1 MQRLFSSSFGLC
13 LLVFA
18 GMTLS
23 AGAQTTA
30 PNEWT
35 WMGGNN
41 TVPPDCSFLE
51 CGSAGVYGTLGT
63 PAPANNPGSRNSS
76 STWID
81 NNGNLWLFGGGGFD
95 ANGNENNL
103 DDLWEFNPSN
113 NQWAWISGSSTGG
126 EAGVYG
132 ALGTPAATNVPGAR
146 NAAASWIDSS
156 GHFWLFG
163 GSGFD
168 SAGTAGNLND
178 LWEFDPASNLWT
190 WWSGS
195 SSIASTCSTFFESIS
210 CGPTGV
216 YGTMG
221 TAAPGNIPG
230 AATALPFGLTT
241 AAISGSLAV
250 LAWPQ
255 PTLPDYSMIS
265 GCSILRRRNGR
276 GWEEITRTFNSAAI
290 HPSRNPS
297 VPTDS

>member
-1 MQRLFSSSFGLC
+1 MQRLFSSSFGCC

-41 TVPPDCSFLE
+41 TVPADCSFLE

-76 STWID
+76 ATWID
-81 NNGNLWLFGGGGFD
+81 QNGNLWLFGGVGFD
-95 ANGNENNL
+95 ANENQNNL
-103 DDLWEFNPSN
+103 NDLWEFNPAT

-132 ALGTPAATNVPGAR
+132 ALGTAAATNPPGAR
-146 NAAASWIDSS
+146 NTAASWIDNS
-156 GHFWLFG
+156 GNFWLFG
-163 GSGFD
+163 GSGVD

-178 LWEFDPASNLWT
+178 LWEFNPATNLWT
-190 WWSGS
+190 WWGGS
-195 SSIASTCSTFFESIS
+195 SSIASTCSTFFESVS

-216 YGTMG
+216 YGTTG

-230 AATALPFGLTT
+230 
-241 AAISGSLAV
+241 
-250 LAWPQ
+250 
-255 PTLPDYSMIS
+255 
-265 GCSILRRRNGR
+265 GR
-276 GWEEITRTFNSAAI
+276 NSAAFWTDNSGNFWLFGGTGLATTNTPGFLNDLWMFD
-290 HPSRNPS
+290 PSTKEWTWMGGNNTLIQLSCNTS
-297 VPTDS
+297 VTEPFCAYG